1 MRLGYL
7 LIYLM
12 ASMLPFGKSII
23 AVVLA
28 LLIVYDIAV
37 YFKPR
42 KIWGKRLFLIHR
54 THREKVGLAILTTA
68 VVFMLV
74 FAFYSG
80 RWQENMWM
88 ETLMMLLC
96 LISAY
101 LPNQVYENGFR
112 CAMIFEFWNSVESIE
127 EEENH
132 QIKIVLKNPNI
143 RKNVSIYCHPEE
155 KGQLEKYI
163 LERIEEQKRAKAL
176 AAEIVSK

>member
-42 KIWGKRLFLIHR
+42 KIWGKRLFLIQR

-88 ETLMMLLC
+88 ETL
-96 LISAY
+96 
-101 LPNQVYENGFR
+101 
-112 CAMIFEFWNSVESIE
+112 NS
-127 EEENH
+127 H
-132 QIKIVLKNPNI
+132 
-143 RKNVSIYCHPEE
+143 
-155 KGQLEKYI
+155 
-163 LERIEEQKRAKAL
+163 
-176 AAEIVSK
+176 

>member
-42 KIWGKRLFLIHR
+42 KIWGKRLFLIQR

-88 ETLMMLLC
+88 ETLMMLLLS
-96 LISAY
+96 LIH
-101 LPNQVYENGFR
+101 
-112 CAMIFEFWNSVESIE
+112 I
-127 EEENH
+127 
-132 QIKIVLKNPNI
+132 
-143 RKNVSIYCHPEE
+143 
-155 KGQLEKYI
+155 
-163 LERIEEQKRAKAL
+163 
-176 AAEIVSK
+176 